1 MKSKKSLIFVWVICL
16 MLVVAVMFV
25 ACNKKQQAPEQPS
38 HEHSWAT
45 AWSKD
50 STGHWHACGG
60 CDEKKDFAAHVYSDD
75 HDATC
80 NVCGYERSL
89 GDHVASTS
97 WTADAS
103 GHWNVCMHD
112 GCTLVYNESEHVY
125 TDEHDATCNVCGY
138 ERDLGHEHSW
148 EGSWSKDATNHWHE
162 CSTCGEKK
170 DSAAHVYDDEHD
182 TTCNVCGYVRDIA
195 HEHSWAGGWSND
207 ATNHWHACSTC
218 DEKKD
223 LAAHVYDDGHDA
235 ICNVCGYERD
245 LSDHVASTSW
255 TADESG
261 HWNVCMHEG
270 CTIVYNE
277 SEHVYSD
284 AHDAICNV
292 CGYERDLSDHVAST
306 SWTADASGHWNV
318 CMHEGCTIVYN
329 ESAHVYDNDH
339 DATCNV
345 CGYVRELGD
354 HAAGEVQSDAD
365 YHWNVCTHDGCELL
379 FNLSE
384 HEFDDDHDAI
394 CDACGYE
401 RVLGDHAPEAV
412 WSRTATKHWYA
423 CTHDGCELKFNEG
436 DHEYDNDHDTTCNVC
451 GYVRDIGDHAAA
463 SDWSSDQTHHW
474 KACEASNCD
483 FKYSYSAHTFSDGVC
498 TVCGEGQHTEGLQF
512 TLQSGE
518 YVVTGYTGT
527 ATDVVIRSIYCGKS
541 VTGIDGSVFK
551 NNTAL
556 TSITL
561 PNSVTSIGQSA
572 FEGCTLLASVTL
584 GNGVESIG
592 SDAFNG
598 CVALT
603 GITIPGTMTS
613 IGTRAFQGCT
623 QLASATIGNGV
634 EIIDYYAFAGCTKLT
649 SITIPNSVTSI
660 GYGAFNGCTK
670 LANVTLGSGLESIGY
685 YAFNGCTELTSITIP
700 DSVTSIG
707 GSAFQGCDHLASVT
721 LGNHV
726 ESIGGSAFAGCTL
739 LTSIELPN
747 SMTSIGG
754 FSDSNLYSITIPNS
768 ATSIEADAF
777 SNSGLTSIT
786 IPNSVTSIGD
796 RAFKDCANLTTVT
809 LGNHVESIGNNA
821 FTNCILLESITIP
834 NSVTSVGL
842 RAFQG
847 CDKLTTAN
855 IGNGVTTIEA
865 DTFKSCAK
873 LENVSIGTGVTSI
886 GLRAFDSCTKLKS
899 ITYAGTIAQWNAI
912 SKATGWKNSQLT
924 TIHCSDGD
932 TTP

>member
-1 MKSKKSLIFVWVICL
+1 MQSKKTLIIVWVICL
-16 MLVVAVMFV
+16 MLVVAVSFV

-38 HEHSWAT
+38 HDHSWAT
-45 AWSKD
+45 EWSKD

-60 CDEKKDFAAHVYSDD
+60 CDEKKDFTAHVYDDD

-80 NVCGYERSL
+80 NVCGYERDLS
-89 GDHVASTS
+89 DHVAADS

-103 GHWNVCMHD
+103 GHWNVCMHE
-112 GCTLVYNESEHVY
+112 GCILVYNESDHVY
-125 TDEHDATCNVCGY
+125 DDEHDAICNVCGY

-148 EGSWSKDATNHWHE
+148 E
-162 CSTCGEKK
+162 
-170 DSAAHVYDDEHD
+170 
-182 TTCNVCGYVRDIA
+182 
-195 HEHSWAGGWSND
+195 GGWSND

-223 LAAHVYDDGHDA
+223 LSAHVYDDEHDATCNVCGYVRDIAHEHSWEGGWSNDATNHWHACSTCDEKRDLSAHVYDDGHDA
-235 ICNVCGYERD
+235 ICNVCGYERS

-277 SEHVYSD
+277 SEHVYD
-284 AHDAICNV
+284 DDHDAICNV
-292 CGYERDLSDHVAST
+292 CGYVRD
-306 SWTADASGHWNV
+306 
-318 CMHEGCTIVYN
+318 
-329 ESAHVYDNDH
+329 
-339 DATCNV
+339 
-345 CGYVRELGD
+345 LGD
-354 HAAGEVQSDAD
+354 HAAGEVRSDAD
-365 YHWNVCTHDGCELL
+365 YHWYVCTHDGCELL
-379 FNLSE
+379 FNLSD
-384 HEFDDDHDAI
+384 HVFDDDHDAI
-394 CDACGYE
+394 CDVCGYE

-423 CTHDGCELKFNEG
+423 CTHDGCELKFDED

-451 GYVRDIGDHAAA
+451 GYVRDLGDHAAA

-483 FKYSYSAHTFSDGVC
+483 FKYSYSAHTFSDGIC

-541 VTGIDGSVFK
+541 VTGIGSDAFK

-556 TSITL
+556 TGITL
-561 PNSVTSIGQSA
+561 PNSVT
-572 FEGCTLLASVTL
+572 
-584 GNGVESIG
+584 SIG

-598 CVALT
+598 CVALA
-603 GITIPGTMTS
+603 GITIPNSVTS
-613 IGTRAFQGCT
+613 LGYRAFQGCT

-634 EIIDYYAFAGCTKLT
+634 ESIDTYTFDGCVALT
-649 SITIPNSVTSI
+649 GITIPDSVTSI
-660 GYGAFNGCTK
+660 EFGAFQGCTK

-685 YAFNGCTELTSITIP
+685 YAFNGCTKLTSITIP

-768 ATSIEADAF
+768 ATSIKSDAF
-777 SNSGLTSIT
+777 SNSGLKSIT
-786 IPNSVTSIGD
+786 IPNSVTSIED
-796 RAFKDCANLTTVT
+796 RAFQGCANLTTVT
-809 LGNHVESIGNNA
+809 LGNHVESIGNDA
-821 FTNCILLESITIP
+821 FKNCILLESITIP
-834 NSVTSVGL
+834 DSVTSVGL

-847 CDKLTTAN
+847 CEKLTTAN
-855 IGNGVTTIEA
+855 IGNGVTVIER

-886 GLRAFDSCTKLKS
+886 ETRTFDGCTKLKS

-912 SKATGWKNSQLT
+912 SKGSSWKPSQLS